1 MDEKTNERLM
11 GILDSLAE
19 LEGRIAKIAEIEQGF
34 DEKQASLEE
43 SLEAIFARQRSLED
57 QLSRLERL
65 LENISAAIK
74 DADRLAAVVES
85 LEKKLGELDLEK
97 VSEAAESVSELS
109 EKAVKKLSEKPKES
123 PRAPFI
129 AQDPKKSR
137 KGKK

>member
-19 LEGRIAKIAEIEQGF
+19 LEGRIAKIAEREQGF